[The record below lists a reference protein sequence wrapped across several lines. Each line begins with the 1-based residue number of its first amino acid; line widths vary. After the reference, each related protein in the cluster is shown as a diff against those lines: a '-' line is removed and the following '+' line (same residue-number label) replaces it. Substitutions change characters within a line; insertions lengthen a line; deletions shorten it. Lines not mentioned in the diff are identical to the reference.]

1 MKARLAL
8 LAVACV
14 ALPACST
21 MSNLWPFHKKAKPG
35 PEAVHELDLV
45 NADGSAATYP
55 QYWVRNTLV
64 VDLSGVAGTGSVA
77 ARLPDEATWP
87 VRVAVRVRPGSVDQL
102 EVLGEE
108 RNVLPVSR
116 DGTKPIDLTLA
127 SSVYTPKTAAI
138 YISWGAMPV
147 FADAAP
153 GAGPGETVAAAPART
168 LPPNTVPRL
177 NIVWNCDDCEPND
190 KVIPLLLQSYREAAA
205 KQKRTVSDAET
216 ADVFI
221 VDFRQRNPG
230 VRSMFGIMAGKDR
243 LGVRIRFRGV
253 VLEASD
259 YSANAVFGMNHL
271 CKSVGKRTLKQIR
284 TLQ

>member
-8 LAVACV
+8 LAVACI

-21 MSNLWPFHKKAKPG
+21 MSNLWPFHKKVKPA
-35 PEAVHELDLV
+35 PEAVHELNLV

-64 VDLSGVAGTGSVA
+64 VDLSGVGGQGSVA

-87 VRVAVRVRPGSVDQL
+87 VRVAVRVRPGSVDQI

-116 DGTKPIDLTLA
+116 DGTKPIELTLA

-138 YISWGAMPV
+138 YISWGPMPV
-147 FADAAP
+147 FADP
-153 GAGPGETVAAAPART
+153 PSTAPAESATPALARA

-177 NIVWNCDDCEPND
+177 NIVWNCDGCEQNG
-190 KVIPLLLQSYREAAA
+190 KVIPLLLQAYKEAAA

-221 VDFRQRNPG
+221 VDFRQRQPG
-230 VRSMFGIMAGKDR
+230 IRAMFGIMAGKDR

-259 YSANAVFGMNHL
+259 YSANAWMGMDHL
-271 CKSVGKRTLKQIR
+271 CKTVGKRTLKQIR